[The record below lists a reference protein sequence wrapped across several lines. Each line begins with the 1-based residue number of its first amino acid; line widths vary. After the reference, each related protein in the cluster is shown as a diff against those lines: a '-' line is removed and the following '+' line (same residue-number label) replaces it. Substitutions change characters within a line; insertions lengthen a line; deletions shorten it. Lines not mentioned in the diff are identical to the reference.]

1 MSRPTRVEIQ
11 TEALRHNLEILKAAN
26 GSAFFCP
33 MIKANAYGHGLG
45 IVAGVVEKVGADM
58 AGVALLEEGVEVRRL
73 GFDIPIL
80 SFAPL
85 NPGDTETLE
94 SQRITPV
101 IGRFED
107 FKVLSRFSGSVHIK
121 FNTGMQRLGFDQEQ
135 IPELMRT
142 LKARPEL
149 QVVGLCTHM
158 THGEDILDD
167 TGQSAHQFRLFLEMS
182 NGFSGV
188 RHAHKSS
195 TLAVCAAA
203 GNKIHAAIGARPG
216 ISLYGLPHDGPR
228 VAPGLKPVLRWVSEL
243 THVHRV
249 EKGESVSY
257 SGRWTASRR
266 SWIGVVPLG
275 YGDGYPR
282 ALSNKGQMLF
292 RGERV
297 PVAGSVCMDYT
308 LLDLTDACK
317 DGDPKA
323 GEGVVVI
330 GEQGAARI
338 AVYELADLAG
348 TISYEIV
355 TAISARV
362 AREAV

>member
-1 MSRPTRVEIQ
+1 MSRPTRVQ
-11 TEALRHNLEILKAAN
+11 VSSEALTHNLKNLKRAN

-33 MIKANAYGHGLG
+33 MIKANAYGHGVG
-45 IVAGVVEKVGADM
+45 IVASAIEKMGADM
-58 AGVALLEEGVEVRRL
+58 AGVALLEEAVELRRL
-73 GFDIPIL
+73 GFQMPLL

-85 NPGDTETLE
+85 SRGDAIVLE
-94 SQRITPV
+94 SQEITPV
-101 IGRFED
+101 LGRFED
-107 FKVLSRFSGSVHIK
+107 FQILSKYSGRVHLK
-121 FNTGMQRLGFDQEQ
+121 FNTGMQRLGFDREQ
-135 IPELMRT
+135 IPELKRV
-142 LKARPEL
+142 LGSRPDL
-149 QVVGLCTHM
+149 IVTGVCTHM

-182 NGFSGV
+182 NGFPGV

-203 GNKIHAAIGARPG
+203 DKKIHADIGARPG
-216 ISLYGLPHDGPR
+216 ISVYGLPHDGHR
-228 VAPGLKPVLRWVSEL
+228 VGPGLKPALRWVSEL
-243 THVHRV
+243 SHIHRV

-292 RGERV
+292 REERV

-308 LLDLTDACK
+308 LLDLTDACRE
-317 DGDPKA
+317 GEPKV
-323 GEGVVVI
+323 GEEVVVLGSQGNAEI
-330 GEQGAARI
+330 GAA
-338 AVYELADLAG
+338 ELADLAG
-348 TISYEIV
+348 TIAYEIV
-355 TAISARV
+355 TAISVRV
-362 AREAV
+362 PREAL